1 VSLLWPNR
9 LELLLSAQGAAVVGS
24 PAANSLEALLTTMQV
39 KPNTHLTV
47 VLSSDLV
54 RYQLLPAQQ
63 VSMNAAEKLA
73 YAAAAYKEIYGAETD
88 GWKIKLHETGFM
100 QASIAAAIDESFL
113 DKLQQVSQQH
123 KIKLVSVQPN
133 LMGAYNSSRNRLSKL
148 NGYFVIVESAKILLL
163 NMQLG
168 QCQHLRMGVT
178 GNDWQQDLK
187 QLLTRESMLNA
198 ENGKEILLHA
208 PAHKNMIKIEGWQ
221 VSRIDAAHKQ
231 TTFTSQ
237 LAMLKAP
244 I

>member
-1 VSLLWPNR
+1 MWPNR
-9 LELLLSAQGAAVVGS
+9 LEVLLSAQSAAVVGA
-24 PAANSLEALLTTMQV
+24 PAANSLEALLTAMQV

-63 VSMNAAEKLA
+63 VAMSAAEKLA
-73 YAAAAYKEIYGAETD
+73 YAAAAYQEIYGAETD
-88 GWKIKLHETGFM
+88 GWMIKLHDTGFM
-100 QASIAAAIDESFL
+100 QASIGAAIDESFL
-113 DKLQQVSQQH
+113 DKLQQVSQKN
-123 KIKLVSVQPN
+123 KIKLVSVQPY
-133 LMGAYNSSRNRLSKL
+133 LMGAYNSCRHRLSQL
-148 NGYFVIVESAKILLL
+148 NGYFVVVETSKILLIS
-163 NMQLG
+163 MQLG

-187 QLLTRESMLNA
+187 QLLARESMLNA

-221 VSRIDAAHKQ
+221 VSRIDAAQKKA
-231 TTFTSQ
+231 TSANH
-237 LAMLKAP
+237 LAMLEAP